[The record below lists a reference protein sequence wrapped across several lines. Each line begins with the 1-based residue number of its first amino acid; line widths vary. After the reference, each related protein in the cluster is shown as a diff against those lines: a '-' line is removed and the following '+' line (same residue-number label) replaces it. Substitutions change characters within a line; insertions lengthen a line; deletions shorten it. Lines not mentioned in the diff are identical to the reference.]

1 MTKTPVT
8 LCFPDD
14 EKTCFA
20 CCPPIRPA
28 GYEHQQYRN
37 IIRRILRENTR
48 QFDHK
53 DDRVVPITGF
63 SCWALGYLDEEY
75 KRIGCLL
82 HPYRNAGLDLR
93 HRVDYGEKCRRETC
107 PEAKVFSNLEIDV
120 QAFWLQLADGLDSFA
135 YSSSTINPLFALMG
149 WGEDLLR
156 LVAAEEKGKPYDFAS
171 FYEAYPFFK
180 THLRPRANAYLLD
193 RLTTKRS
200 VSLLKR
206 QGVREAFEHLSEKLL
221 TQLDHEMSPAADGP
235 PVHQLEMDPHFRD
248 FLRLSLRCNRLQM
261 EEAVRLKRIVDLQ
274 MDYFYGTKN
283 H

>member
-1 MTKTPVT
+1 MT
-8 LCFPDD
+8 LCSPDD

-28 GYEHQQYRN
+28 GYEHQPYRN

-48 QFDHK
+48 QFDDK

-63 SCWALGYLDEEY
+63 SCWALGYLDKEY

-82 HPYRNAGLDLR
+82 HPSRNAGIDLR

-107 PEAKVFSNLEIDV
+107 PEAKVFSRLEIEV

-135 YSSSTINPLFALMG
+135 YSSPSLNPLFGLMG
-149 WGEDLLR
+149 WGEDLLG
-156 LVAAEEKGKPYDFAS
+156 LVAAKEKGKPYTVAS
-171 FYEAYPFFK
+171 FFEAYPFFK

-193 RLTTKRS
+193 RLTKRGN
-200 VSLLKR
+200 VARLKR
-206 QGVREAFEHLSEKLL
+206 PGFREAFEHLSA
-221 TQLDHEMSPAADGP
+221 QLSTRLSHETGHAADGL
-235 PVHQLEMDPHFRD
+235 PVHQLDLDPRFCD
-248 FLRLSLRCNRLQM
+248 FLRLSLHRTRLPM
-261 EEAVRLKRIVDLQ
+261 KEALRLKELVEQQTDHFLRD
-274 MDYFYGTKN
+274 

>member
-8 LCFPDD
+8 LCSPDD

-28 GYEHQQYRN
+28 DYEHQQYRN

-48 QFDHK
+48 QFDNK

-63 SCWALGYLDEEY
+63 SCWALGYLDKGY

-82 HPYRNAGLDLR
+82 HPSRNAGLDLR

-107 PEAKVFSNLEIDV
+107 PEAKVFSRLKIEA
-120 QAFWLQLADGLDSFA
+120 QTFWLQLADGLDSFA
-135 YSSSTINPLFALMG
+135 YSSPSLNPLFDLMG
-149 WGEDLLR
+149 WGEDLLG
-156 LVAAEEKGKPYDFAS
+156 LVAAKEKGKPYTVAS
-171 FYEAYPFFK
+171 FFEAYPFFK

-193 RLTTKRS
+193 RLTKRGN
-200 VSLLKR
+200 VARLKR
-206 QGVREAFEHLSEKLL
+206 QGFREAFEHLSA
-221 TQLDHEMSPAADGP
+221 QLSTRLSHETGHAADGL
-235 PVHQLEMDPHFRD
+235 PVHQLDLDPRFCD
-248 FLRLSLRCNRLQM
+248 FLRLSLHRTKLQI
-261 EEAVRLKRIVDLQ
+261 EEAVRLKRIVDQQTDHFLR
-274 MDYFYGTKN
+274 N